1 MIAVG
6 AIRTLL
12 RRDDMERVLAVP
24 VRRWSAAKDHE
35 RRP

>member
-12 RRDDMERVLAVP
+12 RRDDTERVLAVP
-24 VRRWSAAKDHE
+24 VVIIVAC
-35 RRP
+35 